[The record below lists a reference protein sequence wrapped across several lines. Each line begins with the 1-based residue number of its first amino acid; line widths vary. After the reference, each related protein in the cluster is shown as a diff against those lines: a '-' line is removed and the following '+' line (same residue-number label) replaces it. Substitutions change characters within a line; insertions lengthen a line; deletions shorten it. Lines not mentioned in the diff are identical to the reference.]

1 MQKRIQENNMDFKDL
16 LRKIEEADTPAAKTP
31 QTYARAQE
39 QMKRL
44 EAAAQYSGTDE
55 IVRSRYGL
63 PPPLPAYE
71 EWDGSMPQA
80 GQGDW
85 LTRNVIGRQASANVQ
100 SMNQTNQAQTASD
113 TQVAAQAQ
121 QLSALIAQLQQ
132 LHSKV
137 ATPAASVP
145 QSGTPAAA
153 PAGTT
158 APAKPQPNPIAK
170 KLQAM
175 PSGVNA
181 GQDESIDYGIAN
193 QLVESFGYT
202 TESEASLAQQAALGT
217 GVWGATKLA
226 GKTLGKALPG
236 VGLAFGAADA
246 YRRATKGDY
255 TGAALAGASGLAS
268 MVPGIGTAAS
278 LGLDAA
284 NAARDYKHGEFDSGT
299 QAAAPAGT
307 TAPTATTKG
316 DPKVFGLQQKLIA
329 KGAQIK
335 ADGIMGPRTQAAM
348 QQYGM
353 TAESLAETIVSLK
366 DRMAMIEAE
375 QQALEE
381 GYGDYFKAGLAG
393 AGKAWQGIKDVASA
407 AGTGAKQ
414 FAQGAANPNA
424 FRTAAGQSAIKA
436 GTKGKTAYTA
446 GQAVARNPGKAGLA
460 ATALGLGAGAA
471 LTPGAAPST
480 TANTTGGKTTGG
492 KTTGGKTT
500 GQNPS
505 ASPVNTTTE
514 PAGPTAEEKALIDQ
528 INALVQGFGN
538 PDELPDDIGQLVQSA
553 HDVIASISTPA
564 PTGSAALDPAK
575 NPNPATNIP
584 GGPETAVGNPA
595 TPPVNQSAGT
605 PSNSNMAETLSES
618 MSRWSNIIKG

>member
-1 MQKRIQENNMDFKDL
+1 MDFKDL
-16 LRKIEEADTPAAKTP
+16 IRKIEEAEAAPAAKTP

-63 PPPLPAYE
+63 PPPLPPYE
-71 EWDGSMPQA
+71 QWDGSMPQA
-80 GQGDW
+80 GEADW
-85 LTRNVIGRQASANVQ
+85 LTRNVLGRQASANVQ
-100 SMNQTNQAQTASD
+100 SMNKTNQAQTASD
-113 TQVAAQAQ
+113 AQVTAQVEK
-121 QLSALIAQLQQ
+121 LNALVAQLQQ
-132 LHSKV
+132 LHATA
-137 ATPAASVP
+137 ATPAPAQAGTPTGTS
-145 QSGTPAAA
+145 TPAAA

-158 APAKPQPNPIAK
+158 TKAPAKPQPNDIAK

-268 MVPGIGTAAS
+268 MVPGVGTAAS
-278 LGLDAA
+278 FGLDAA
-284 NAARDYKHGEFDSGT
+284 NAARDYKHGEYDGVFGGDQ

-307 TAPTATTKG
+307 TNPAAAVKG
-316 DPKVFGLQQKLIA
+316 DPKVFALQQKLIT

-335 ADGIMGPRTQAAM
+335 ADGIMGPKTQAAM
-348 QQYGM
+348 QQYGI
-353 TAESLAETIVSLK
+353 TAESLAETVVSLK

-375 QQALEE
+375 QQALDE
-381 GYGDYFKAGLAG
+381 GLGDYLKAGSAI
-393 AGKAWQGIKDVASA
+393 AGKAWQGIKGAAGA

-471 LTPGAAPST
+471 LTPGATGT
-480 TANTTGGKTTGG
+480 TPVASTGGKTGG
-492 KTTGGKTT
+492 KT
-500 GQNPS
+500 GQTPS
-505 ASPVNTTTE
+505 TAPVGTTTTPAT
-514 PAGPTAEEKALIDQ
+514 PAGPTPEEKALINQ
-528 INALVQGFGN
+528 INAIMQGFG
-538 PDELPDDIGQLVQSA
+538 DVDSLPDDMQQAVQAAQNAIQSVSA
-553 HDVIASISTPA
+553 PA

-584 GGPETAVGNPA
+584 GGPETAVSNPPA
-595 TPPVNQSAGT
+595 APVNQSAGT
-605 PSNSNMAETLSES
+605 PNTSNLAES
-618 MSRWSNIIKG
+618 MTRWKNIING